1 MDAFRAVP
9 PQIASPTSTGG
20 AGTFF
25 EQHVD
30 ATFLAMLAVRAIP
43 PVLIDCTVS
52 EVHFQ
57 TERLGWKTD
66 DILVVGETTAGAK
79 RKLLAQAK
87 RSLTISAADD
97 DCSKAIS
104 DFWADFRHNGEFDR
118 TTDRFALITLFG
130 TQTLLAH
137 FGGLLSCAKASR
149 DAADF
154 ETRVATK
161 GLLNATSK
169 KHLGEVRKILE
180 QHDAGTVTSDDLWA
194 FLTTL
199 EVLSFDLNTT
209 TSQTEA
215 QIKTILAF
223 TTTATD
229 AQDAANKSWNELLRE
244 VAGGMPLGKSYQ
256 RTDLPA
262 SIRERHEGVRGR
274 WDRGIEAL
282 RGHSQFI
289 LDGVSITVGN
299 DFHLSRNT
307 ILQDVLESVSANQVT
322 LISGPAGGGKS
333 ALAKE
338 ACSIIEKD
346 DYVFGFRAV
355 EFAVPHLDDTL
366 QRAQIPVSGA
376 DLAAMLAGQTRKL
389 MLVESVERLLEASTR
404 EAFMDLLSLAK
415 GDRTWKIVLTCRDY
429 SADLVRSALLE
440 FAGISYGVV
449 PVPPLTDDELGNA
462 ASACPQLARPLSRPE
477 LRELLRNPYIL
488 NWATQMSWEPDA
500 PIPENERSFR
510 AKFWDDIIRKND
522 RAADNM
528 PRRRQVA
535 FTEIALRRARALS
548 LFAGCGDLEAGAV
561 ESLRQDGLIYVA
573 EESDALAAPSHDV
586 LEDWAIL
593 GWIEEQYTL
602 AESDIEAFAASLG
615 TYPAIRRTSRKW
627 VYELIE
633 RGGSDADALFDAV
646 VDKASLPA
654 HFRDDMLVSMLRS
667 PGAVPFL
674 ERHVER
680 LFSADRQLLR
690 RIIHLLRVG
699 CMTTP
704 EWYGGAGPMSSM
716 MHVPD
721 GAAWECVVR
730 LVAGRL
736 DQFNASDQSLLLG
749 LAEDASRGVNW
760 KTPYPPGSEAVAKI
774 AYWLL
779 PHFESYRSK
788 EKRARVLQIIAKM
801 PNCDAPRF
809 TALLLGNTDS
819 ERRDRNSEELRE
831 VVLCGMEGMP
841 ACRDL
846 PEAVIEAFRNNTL
859 LTEAALRQE
868 RHFHASDMEP
878 LFGIRERLGHRYFP
892 ASAFH
897 GPFLQLYRHHPRRTI
912 DFVIELFNHS
922 AEWYAARRVP
932 MQYVEPPF
940 EIQLTFEGDGGSM
953 RQWCNERL
961 WLLYRGMSVGP
972 DVLQCN
978 LMALEQW
985 LLELAEHYPEQL
997 DGILLS
1003 VLRRSQNAALTA
1015 VVAAVATAYPHS
1027 AVDTLLT
1034 FLRSRDCM
1042 QLDVQRAAR
1051 EQAHVMVSDVIPILD
1066 PIKKI
1071 YDKERRDANALVHH
1085 KHNLETAV
1093 ANLQLGKHAARVHA
1107 VIDAHLSAMPPL
1119 TEQSENDRLW
1129 RLALHR
1135 IDLRQYDIPEDVPA
1149 SDAANGQPDDMARDD
1164 ESSRRVVQL
1173 RAKEADP
1180 DIEELVAAGREDF
1193 AASNARLGLMMWGYK
1208 VFNREPDDGY
1218 DPAQWRA
1225 RLAAARA
1232 AEAESHDPEEL
1243 DAGGPAF
1250 IAVVCIRDHRD
1261 ELDAD
1266 EITWCVDT
1274 ICSVVERSADQW
1286 HHIDRVQRN
1295 SMDSSRACAHVLPL
1309 VLAVTEGTPQNGRAL
1324 FSQVLA
1330 VTHSND
1336 EVRSFAASGVGEH
1349 MWSVDPELTGYC
1361 IRALAFEAI
1370 RVEERTETERD
1381 AERDPWGQRLQI
1393 EYEVAQQVREQF
1405 LEIPDDDV
1413 YQRLDISGW
1422 AGSAANCRIAL
1433 ILNGAPD
1440 DPRAVD
1446 AFERVAQVLVQ
1457 WWESD
1462 DEPNGR
1468 SRREHSDDVEIALG
1482 EILEHFVL
1490 KVESDVAERILK
1502 PIVDAMDEHPRN
1514 VCSTLQGIIGKEDRR
1529 QTIGR
1534 YWAIWKLFAARLR
1547 QSDWLARIDDEHPH
1561 GGEMLAVIFMTQ
1573 YWKDDVRHW
1582 RSLEGHAHLVNELFE
1597 TLPPS
1602 STVLD
1607 NYVRFLYHI
1616 GEQSLPNAFERI
1628 SNRLNVGDPTAMLRL
1643 SNTGFLLESLLR
1655 RYVYGRPLSLKR
1667 SRPLR
1672 EAVLHLL
1679 DVLVENGSSAAYR
1692 MRDDFVTPITA
1703 SSSGD

>member
-1 MDAFRAVP
+1 MEALRAVP
-9 PQIASPTSTGG
+9 AQIASPTSTGG

-43 PVLIDCTVS
+43 PVLIDCTLT

-66 DILVVGETTAGAK
+66 DILVVGETANGAK
-79 RKLLAQAK
+79 RKLLAQVK

-97 DCSKAIS
+97 DCFKAIS
-104 DFWADFRHNGEFDR
+104 DFWTDFRHNAEFDR
-118 TTDRFALITLFG
+118 ATDRFALITLFG
-130 TQTLLAH
+130 THTLLAH

-154 ETRVATK
+154 EARVATK

-169 KHLGEVRKILE
+169 KHLGEIRKILE
-180 QHDAGTVTSDDLWA
+180 QHEAGTVTSDDLWA
-194 FLTTL
+194 FLLAL

-215 QIKTILAF
+215 HIKTVLAF
-223 TTTATD
+223 TATEDD
-229 AQDAANKSWNELLRE
+229 AQDAANKTWNELLRE
-244 VAGGMPLGKSYQ
+244 VAEGMPQGKSYQ

-289 LDGVSITVGN
+289 LDGVSITVGH
-299 DFHLSRNT
+299 DFHLPRNT
-307 ILQDVLESVSANQVT
+307 VLQDVLESVSANQVT

-333 ALAKE
+333 AIAKE

-376 DLAAMLAGQTRKL
+376 DLTVMLAGQTRKL

-404 EAFMDLLSLAK
+404 EAFMDLLTVAK
-415 GDRTWKIVLTCRDY
+415 GDRSWKIVLTCRDY

-440 FAGISYGVV
+440 FAGIEYGVV
-449 PVPPLTDDELGNA
+449 PIPPLTDDELA
-462 ASACPQLARPLSRPE
+462 AAADACPQLARPLSQPE

-488 NWATQMSWEPDA
+488 NWATQMSWSPDV
-500 PIPENERSFR
+500 PVPENERTFR

-522 RAADNM
+522 HAAGNM
-528 PRRRQVA
+528 PRRRQAA
-535 FTEIALRRARALS
+535 FREIALRRARALS
-548 LFAGCGDLEAGAV
+548 LFASCEDLDAGAV
-561 ESLRQDGLIYVA
+561 AALRQDGLIFVA
-573 EESDALAAPSHDV
+573 EESEGLAAPSHDV

-593 GWIEEQYTL
+593 QWIEEQYTL
-602 AESDIEAFAASLG
+602 AESDVEAFATSLG

-633 RGGSDADALFDAV
+633 RGGSDADALFAAI

-667 PGAVPFL
+667 PGAVAFL
-674 ERHVER
+674 ERHAER
-680 LFSADRQLLR
+680 LFTADHQLLR

-699 CMTTP
+699 CTTTP
-704 EWYGGAGPMSSM
+704 EWYGGAGPVSSM
-716 MHVPD
+716 MQVPD
-721 GAAWECVVR
+721 GAAWECVVS
-730 LVAGRL
+730 LVAARL
-736 DQFNASDQSLLLG
+736 DQFGATDLALLLG
-749 LAEDASRGVNW
+749 LAEEASRGANW
-760 KTPYPPGSEAVAKI
+760 NTPYPPGSEAIVKI
-774 AYWLL
+774 AHWLL

-788 EKRARVLQIIAKM
+788 EKRKRVLEVIAKL
-801 PNCDAPRF
+801 PNSDATRF
-809 TALLLGNTDS
+809 AALLLGGTDPDS
-819 ERRDRNSEELRE
+819 RDHNSEELRE
-831 VVLCGMEGMP
+831 IVLCGMEGMP
-841 ACRDL
+841 ACRDV
-846 PEAVIEAFRNNTL
+846 PHAVFDALRYGIF
-859 LTEAALRQE
+859 LTEEALRRE
-868 RHFHASDMEP
+868 RHFHASEMEP
-878 LFGIRERLGHRYFP
+878 VFGIRERLGHRYFP

-897 GPFLQLYRHHPRRTI
+897 GPFLPLYRNHPRQAV
-912 DFVIELFNHS
+912 DFAIELFNHS
-922 AEWYAARRVP
+922 ADWYGARRVP
-932 MQYVEPPF
+932 MQYVEPPI
-940 EIQLTFEGDGGSM
+940 EIELTFEDGSTT
-953 RQWCNERL
+953 RQWCNDRL

-972 DVLQCN
+972 NVLQCN

-985 LLELAEHYPEQL
+985 LLEYAERRPEEL
-997 DGILLS
+997 DGILLG
-1003 VLRRSQNAALTA
+1003 VLRRSRNAALTA
-1015 VVAAVATAYPHS
+1015 VVAAAATAYPHS
-1027 AVDTLLT
+1027 AVESLLT
-1034 FLRSRDCM
+1034 LLRSRECM
-1042 QLDVQRAAR
+1042 ELDNQRAAR

-1066 PIKKI
+1066 AIKKI
-1071 YDKERRDANALVHH
+1071 YDRERRDANALVHH

-1107 VIDAHLSAMPPL
+1107 VIDAHLAAMPPL
-1119 TEQSENDRLW
+1119 AEQTKEDQLW

-1135 IDLRQYDIPEDVPA
+1135 MDLRKYDVPEDAPPR
-1149 SDAANGQPDDMARDD
+1149 DAADGPAAEDTPRDHE
-1164 ESSRRVVQL
+1164 ESGRVVLL
-1173 RAKEADP
+1173 RPKEADP

-1208 VFNREPDDGY
+1208 VFNRELGEGY
-1218 DPAQWRA
+1218 NPEQWRA
-1225 RLAAARA
+1225 RLTAARVVDV
-1232 AEAESHDPEEL
+1232 ESRDSEEL

-1250 IAVVCIRDHRD
+1250 VAAVSIRDHRD

-1266 EITWCVDT
+1266 EITWCVDA
-1274 ICSVVERSADQW
+1274 ICSAVERGADQW

-1295 SMDSSRACAHVLPL
+1295 TMDPSRACARILPL
-1309 VLAVTEGTPQNGRAL
+1309 ILTVTEGTPQDGRAL
-1324 FSQVLA
+1324 FSQILA
-1330 VTHSND
+1330 ISHSND

-1349 MWSVDPELTGYC
+1349 MWAVDPELVGYC

-1370 RVEERTETERD
+1370 RIEERTESERD
-1381 AERDPWGQRLQI
+1381 SERDPWGQRLQI

-1413 YQRLDISGW
+1413 YQRLDVSGW
-1422 AGSAANCRIAL
+1422 AGSAANYKIAL
-1433 ILNGAPD
+1433 ILSGAPD

-1446 AFERVAQVLVQ
+1446 AFQRAAQTLVQ

-1482 EILEHFVL
+1482 EILENFIL
-1490 KVESDVAERILK
+1490 KVESDVAARILA

-1514 VCSTLQGIIGKEDRR
+1514 VSSALQGIIFKEDRQ
-1529 QTIGR
+1529 QTIAR
-1534 YWAIWKLFAARLR
+1534 YWAIWKLFAARIR

-1582 RSLEGHAHLVNELFE
+1582 RSLEGHAHLVHELFDA
-1597 TLPPS
+1597 LPPS
-1602 STVLD
+1602 STILD

-1616 GEQSLPNAFERI
+1616 GEQSLPSAFERI
-1628 SNRLNVGDPTAMLRL
+1628 SNRLKAGDPMAMLRL

-1655 RYVYGRPLSLKR
+1655 RYVYGRPMSLKK

-1672 EAVLHLL
+1672 EAVLHIL
-1679 DVLVENGSSAAYR
+1679 DLLVENGSSAAYR
-1692 MRDDFVTPITA
+1692 MRDDFVTPITVGA
-1703 SSSGD
+1703 SGE